1 MIESDGHIA
10 TPAAAFSAHLIRK
23 EPRMNQPWCSIF
35 LAAVVLLAGCVDQ
48 PTPVKPSQ
56 SHAGPTATSAAG
68 TAVSPAAGSA
78 VTPAE
83 GPTMFVLTTG
93 TVYYSG
99 DPLHGHKADG
109 TFRRGTKVSLVH
121 RVGNYSV
128 VRSEDGVEA
137 YVATHTLE
145 PLAMQ

>member
-1 MIESDGHIA
+1 MIESDGQIA

-23 EPRMNQPWCSIF
+23 EPRMNQPLSI
-35 LAAVVLLAGCVDQ
+35 LLVAAVVLLAGCAEQ
-48 PTPVKPSQ
+48 PAAPAKSSPSGVQ
-56 SHAGPTATSAAG
+56 
-68 TAVSPAAGSA
+68 SPAR
-78 VTPAE
+78 PAE
-83 GPTMFVLTTG
+83 PPAGPTMFVLSTG
-93 TVYYSG
+93 TTYYAG
-99 DPLHGHKADG
+99 DPLRGHKADG

-121 RVGNYSV
+121 RAGNYSV